1 MKQSELVRNI
11 TFYMLRRFISFTL
24 TNTLEISVLSEDIAS
39 VLSKDTSFSTFTQ
52 CVLIC

>member
-1 MKQSELVRNI
+1 MKQSEVVSNI

-24 TNTLEISVLSEDIAS
+24 RNTLEISVLSEDIAS
-39 VLSKDTSFSTFTQ
+39 ALCRDISFLTH